1 MDIINMGHYI
11 QSGTLSLGPF
21 EAEIVKS
28 DYSSENDTYCKFK
41 IGHNFFRTET
51 SKNCGTKPK

>member
-1 MDIINMGHYI
+1 MGHYI
-11 QSGTLSLGPF
+11 QSGTLNLGPF

-28 DYSSENDTYCKFK
+28 DYSSENDTYCKLK

-51 SKNCGTKPK
+51 CINCGTKPK